1 MRALAGIVEVIC
13 RELAAHAGG
22 VSCVQN
28 IEVGFQVRLHLVA
41 GLKHNVAVGQ
51 GFLGQG
57 SLGYNAVLLAQ
68 GSSVFQV
75 GVGSFHA
82 GFVAVHKGGKAG
94 GVSFHSILAGD
105 QNAGYQ
111 LGAGNFFPL
120 FVHIQ
125 GNAQA
130 FDLSQCAGHKGLGQH
145 GDRAGAGLQL
155 SQSLGCFAV
164 EVKGHIVIRV
174 NTVFSQDV
182 AQNIF
187 RGGTLAGC
195 HDGLALQVLHAV
207 HSLAVFHNI
216 QHAQGVDAGN
226 LNGAVG
232 FLVQGCGQVSGHSG
246 CVQLALYQ
254 LRHDF
259 IGLAV
264 HFKVIISG
272 IFACHQVHKAHG
284 GGAFQAGN
292 AQSIGGGQFL
302 GFLTGS
308 GFRSSLGDS
317 FAGSCTGC
325 NRAGCRT
332 AAGGNG
338 GSRKPPRDDD
348 DAPRKAKG
356 RKSGKKG
363 SSGKG
368 GNGKKKKKIRWW
380 QILLITLLVIALIF
394 GGAFALIMGA
404 ITPAGGN
411 IKLNQLINTPKEF
424 QGKEFNILVTGVDR
438 SSTGDL
444 SAGAAN
450 DSNVNDGMTD
460 MILYVHF
467 NNETGEMKMLQ
478 IPRDTMVTTDA
489 SVSGN
494 YRINGVAKTQ
504 GSDGNNNMA
513 ALCELVADQ
522 YKLPIDGF
530 MTIRLEMLTEL
541 VDLFGGVEINVPMD
555 VDYAALGLGDSVI
568 HAGYQTLNGASM
580 EFLLRARKI
589 YPDGDIG
596 RLNMQRQFYAA
607 LFRKL
612 KSIGNIW
619 DVAKL
624 TPAVLNYMETNLSAS
639 DLISFAISMLKID
652 SSKIMI
658 CQMPVIS
665 GPQYN
670 GQSLLYPARQADA
683 DLLNQYFREN
693 TGPVDA
699 SQLNLCDNVIDLSGY
714 TATDPNIQQMGGLM
728 AEADDA
734 QKNENLDGS
743 NQVTDIMASESTA
756 ESESTDT
763 DSTDTESQP
772 AA

>member
-1 MRALAGIVEVIC
+1 MSEPRKLYTGSASGGLDQEQYEAARRRAQQLAEQNARRRTVQQPMRTAQGRHISQRPAAQPAPQPVQEPVQEPVQQHAPQPEAP
-13 RELAAHAGG
+13 RELTYAQRQAMAYRAAAERKYGDTLQFQVQRPRRTVNRPADAEQQARQAANRLYEQPADRRPAAAPRTQVRQMDLNGVQGSKPMYNYDAAAGG
-22 VSCVQN
+22 IQM
-28 IEVGFQVRLHLVA
+28 EEAAAQPRRAPHTEAPQAARKPKTAA
-41 GLKHNVAVGQ
+41 G
-51 GFLGQG
+51 G
-57 SLGYNAVLLAQ
+57 SG
-68 GSSVFQV
+68 G
-75 GVGSFHA
+75 
-82 GFVAVHKGGKAG
+82 HKPPRSHDAAEAPRKGKAG
-94 GVSFHSILAGD
+94 G
-105 QNAGYQ
+105 
-111 LGAGNFFPL
+111 
-120 FVHIQ
+120 
-125 GNAQA
+125 
-130 FDLSQCAGHKGLGQH
+130 K
-145 GDRAGAGLQL
+145 
-155 SQSLGCFAV
+155 
-164 EVKGHIVIRV
+164 
-174 NTVFSQDV
+174 
-182 AQNIF
+182 
-187 RGGTLAGC
+187 
-195 HDGLALQVLHAV
+195 
-207 HSLAVFHNI
+207 
-216 QHAQGVDAGN
+216 
-226 LNGAVG
+226 
-232 FLVQGCGQVSGHSG
+232 
-246 CVQLALYQ
+246 
-254 LRHDF
+254 
-259 IGLAV
+259 
-264 HFKVIISG
+264 
-272 IFACHQVHKAHG
+272 
-284 GGAFQAGN
+284 
-292 AQSIGGGQFL
+292 
-302 GFLTGS
+302 
-308 GFRSSLGDS
+308 
-317 FAGSCTGC
+317 
-325 NRAGCRT
+325 
-332 AAGGNG
+332 
-338 GSRKPPRDDD
+338 
-348 DAPRKAKG
+348 
-356 RKSGKKG
+356 KSGKKG
-363 SSGKG
+363 GDGKG
-368 GNGKKKKKIRWW
+368 GKKKKRIRWW

-522 YKLPIDGF
+522 YKLHIDGF
-530 MTIRLEMLTEL
+530 VTIRLEMLTEL
-541 VDLFGGVEINVPMD
+541 VDLFGGVEINVPVD

-714 TATDPNIQQMGGLM
+714 TATDPKIQQMGGLM

-734 QKNENLDGS
+734 QKNPNQNLDGS

>member
-1 MRALAGIVEVIC
+1 MSEPRKLYTGSASGGLDQEQYEAARRRAQQLAEQNARRRTVQQPMRTAQGRHISQRPVVTEQPVQEPAQQAAPAPEKP
-13 RELAAHAGG
+13 RELTYAQRQAMAYRAAAERKYGDTL
-22 VSCVQN
+22 Q
-28 IEVGFQVRLHLVA
+28 FQVQRPRRTVNRPPEPEQRA
-41 GLKHNVAVGQ
+41 RQA
-51 GFLGQG
+51 
-57 SLGYNAVLLAQ
+57 AAQ
-68 GSSVFQV
+68 LYEQPAAPRQV
-75 GVGSFHA
+75 QQPA
-82 GFVAVHKGGKAG
+82 PRP
-94 GVSFHSILAGD
+94 
-105 QNAGYQ
+105 Q
-111 LGAGNFFPL
+111 
-120 FVHIQ
+120 
-125 GNAQA
+125 AQA
-130 FDLSQCAGHKGLGQH
+130 PVQQAAPGASAPVGGIRLEEAAAQPRRAKHADAPQPVAHKP
-145 GDRAGAGLQL
+145 
-155 SQSLGCFAV
+155 
-164 EVKGHIVIRV
+164 
-174 NTVFSQDV
+174 
-182 AQNIF
+182 
-187 RGGTLAGC
+187 
-195 HDGLALQVLHAV
+195 
-207 HSLAVFHNI
+207 
-216 QHAQGVDAGN
+216 
-226 LNGAVG
+226 
-232 FLVQGCGQVSGHSG
+232 
-246 CVQLALYQ
+246 
-254 LRHDF
+254 
-259 IGLAV
+259 
-264 HFKVIISG
+264 
-272 IFACHQVHKAHG
+272 
-284 GGAFQAGN
+284 
-292 AQSIGGGQFL
+292 
-302 GFLTGS
+302 
-308 GFRSSLGDS
+308 
-317 FAGSCTGC
+317 
-325 NRAGCRT
+325 RT

-338 GSRKPPRDDD
+338 GSRKPPRDD

-460 MILYVHF
+460 MVLYVHF

-478 IPRDTMVTTDA
+478 IPRDTMVTTDT

-494 YRINGVAKTQ
+494 FRINGVAKTQ

-522 YKLPIDGF
+522 YKLHIDGF
-530 MTIRLEMLTEL
+530 VTIRLEMLTEL
-541 VDLFGGVEINVPMD
+541 VDRFGGVEINVPMD

-568 HAGYQTLNGASM
+568 HAGYQTLNGAAM

-612 KSIGNIW
+612 KNIGNIW
-619 DVAKL
+619 DVARL

-699 SQLNLCDNVIDLSGY
+699 SALNLCDNAVDVSGY
-714 TATDPNIQQMGGLM
+714 AATDPNIQWMGKLM
-728 AEADDA
+728 SEADQA
-734 QKNENLDGS
+734 QKDENLDGS
-743 NQVTDIMASESTA
+743 NQVTDVMASEPAA
-756 ESESTDT
+756 ESESTEAESE
-763 DSTDTESQP
+763 STEAESQP

>member
-1 MRALAGIVEVIC
+1 MSEPRKLYTGSASGGLDQEQYEAARRRAQQLAEQNARRRTVQQPMRTAQGRHISQRPAAQPAPQPVQEPVREPVQQPAPQPEAP
-13 RELAAHAGG
+13 RELTYAQRQAMAYRAAAERKYGDTLQFQVQRPRRTVNRPADAEQQARQAANRLYEQPADRRPAAAPRTQVRQMDLNGVQGSKPMYNYDAAAGGIQMEEAAAQPRRAKHADAPQPAAH
-22 VSCVQN
+22 
-28 IEVGFQVRLHLVA
+28 
-41 GLKHNVAVGQ
+41 K
-51 GFLGQG
+51 
-57 SLGYNAVLLAQ
+57 
-68 GSSVFQV
+68 
-75 GVGSFHA
+75 
-82 GFVAVHKGGKAG
+82 
-94 GVSFHSILAGD
+94 
-105 QNAGYQ
+105 
-111 LGAGNFFPL
+111 P
-120 FVHIQ
+120 
-125 GNAQA
+125 
-130 FDLSQCAGHKGLGQH
+130 
-145 GDRAGAGLQL
+145 
-155 SQSLGCFAV
+155 
-164 EVKGHIVIRV
+164 
-174 NTVFSQDV
+174 
-182 AQNIF
+182 
-187 RGGTLAGC
+187 
-195 HDGLALQVLHAV
+195 
-207 HSLAVFHNI
+207 
-216 QHAQGVDAGN
+216 
-226 LNGAVG
+226 
-232 FLVQGCGQVSGHSG
+232 
-246 CVQLALYQ
+246 
-254 LRHDF
+254 
-259 IGLAV
+259 
-264 HFKVIISG
+264 
-272 IFACHQVHKAHG
+272 
-284 GGAFQAGN
+284 
-292 AQSIGGGQFL
+292 
-302 GFLTGS
+302 
-308 GFRSSLGDS
+308 
-317 FAGSCTGC
+317 
-325 NRAGCRT
+325 RT

-338 GSRKPPRDDD
+338 GSRKPPRDEDD
-348 DAPRKAKG
+348 VPHKAKG
-356 RKSGKKG
+356 GKSGKKG
-363 SSGKG
+363 GSGKG

-478 IPRDTMVTTDA
+478 IPRDTMVTTDT

-494 YRINGVAKTQ
+494 FRINGVAKTQ

-714 TATDPNIQQMGGLM
+714 TATDPKIQQMGGLM

-734 QKNENLDGS
+734 QKNDNLDGS

>member
-1 MRALAGIVEVIC
+1 MSEPRKLYTGSASGGLDQEQYEAARRRAQQLAEQNARRRTVQQPMRTAQGRHISQRPAAQPAPEPVQEPVQEPVRQPAPQPEAP
-13 RELAAHAGG
+13 RELTYAQRQAMAYRAAAERKYGDTLQFQVQRPRRTVNRPADAEQQARQAANRLYEQPADRKPAAAPRTQVRQMDLNGVQGSKPMYNYDAAAGGIQMEEAAAQPRRAKHADAPQPAAH
-22 VSCVQN
+22 
-28 IEVGFQVRLHLVA
+28 
-41 GLKHNVAVGQ
+41 K
-51 GFLGQG
+51 
-57 SLGYNAVLLAQ
+57 
-68 GSSVFQV
+68 
-75 GVGSFHA
+75 
-82 GFVAVHKGGKAG
+82 
-94 GVSFHSILAGD
+94 
-105 QNAGYQ
+105 
-111 LGAGNFFPL
+111 P
-120 FVHIQ
+120 
-125 GNAQA
+125 
-130 FDLSQCAGHKGLGQH
+130 
-145 GDRAGAGLQL
+145 
-155 SQSLGCFAV
+155 
-164 EVKGHIVIRV
+164 
-174 NTVFSQDV
+174 
-182 AQNIF
+182 
-187 RGGTLAGC
+187 
-195 HDGLALQVLHAV
+195 
-207 HSLAVFHNI
+207 
-216 QHAQGVDAGN
+216 
-226 LNGAVG
+226 
-232 FLVQGCGQVSGHSG
+232 
-246 CVQLALYQ
+246 
-254 LRHDF
+254 
-259 IGLAV
+259 
-264 HFKVIISG
+264 
-272 IFACHQVHKAHG
+272 
-284 GGAFQAGN
+284 
-292 AQSIGGGQFL
+292 
-302 GFLTGS
+302 
-308 GFRSSLGDS
+308 
-317 FAGSCTGC
+317 
-325 NRAGCRT
+325 RT

-338 GSRKPPRDDD
+338 GSRKPPRDEDD
-348 DAPRKAKG
+348 VPHKAKG

-404 ITPAGGN
+404 ITPEGGS

-424 QGKEFNILVTGVDR
+424 QGKEFNVLVTGVDR
-438 SSTGDL
+438 SSTGAL
-444 SAGAAN
+444 AAGSAN

-478 IPRDTMVTTDA
+478 IPRDTMVTTDT

-504 GSDGNNNMA
+504 GSDNNNNMA
-513 ALCELVADQ
+513 ALCELVANQ
-522 YKLPIDGF
+522 YQIHIDGF
-530 MTIRLEMLTEL
+530 ITIRLEMLTEL
-541 VDLFGGVEINVPMD
+541 VDLFGGVEIYVPREMD
-555 VDYAALGLGDSVI
+555 YQGSHLNQ
-568 HAGYQTLNGASM
+568 GYQTLKGDAC
-580 EFLLRARKI
+580 EFLLRARHI

-639 DLISFAISMLKID
+639 ELVSFAISMLKID

-714 TATDPNIQQMGGLM
+714 TATDPKIQQMGGLM

-734 QKNENLDGS
+734 QKNDNLDGS

>member
-1 MRALAGIVEVIC
+1 MDTRQLKYILTIAECGSISKAADKLFISQSGLNQQLIRIEKEMGI
-13 RELAAHAGG
+13 
-22 VSCVQN
+22 
-28 IEVGFQVRLHLVA
+28 
-41 GLKHNVAVGQ
+41 
-51 GFLGQG
+51 
-57 SLGYNAVLLAQ
+57 
-68 GSSVFQV
+68 
-75 GVGSFHA
+75 
-82 GFVAVHKGGKAG
+82 
-94 GVSFHSILAGD
+94 
-105 QNAGYQ
+105 
-111 LGAGNFFPL
+111 PL
-120 FVHIQ
+120 FERDTHHL
-125 GNAQA
+125 ATTE
-130 FDLSQCAGHKGLGQH
+130 
-145 GDRAGAGLQL
+145 AGAIFLRYAQETLNREKQMHAMISDVMDGNV
-155 SQSLGCFAV
+155 G
-164 EVKGHIVIRV
+164 EIRV
-174 NTVFSQDV
+174 NLAMEQGIELFCE
-182 AQNIF
+182 IF
-187 RGGTLAGC
+187 PEF
-195 HDGLALQVLHAV
+195 HAK
-207 HSLAVFHNI
+207 
-216 QHAQGVDAGN
+216 
-226 LNGAVG
+226 
-232 FLVQGCGQVSGHSG
+232 
-246 CVQLALYQ
+246 Y
-254 LRHDF
+254 
-259 IGLAV
+259 
-264 HFKVIISG
+264 
-272 IFACHQVHKAHG
+272 
-284 GGAFQAGN
+284 
-292 AQSIGGGQFL
+292 
-302 GFLTGS
+302 
-308 GFRSSLGDS
+308 
-317 FAGSCTGC
+317 
-325 NRAGCRT
+325 
-332 AAGGNG
+332 
-338 GSRKPPRDDD
+338 P
-348 DAPRKAKG
+348 
-356 RKSGKKG
+356 
-363 SSGKG
+363 
-368 GNGKKKKKIRWW
+368 
-380 QILLITLLVIALIF
+380 QIEL
-394 GGAFALIMGA
+394 
-404 ITPAGGN
+404 
-411 IKLNQLINTPKEF
+411 KLEDHI
-424 QGKEFNILVTGVDR
+424 
-438 SSTGDL
+438 
-444 SAGAAN
+444 
-450 DSNVNDGMTD
+450 
-460 MILYVHF
+460 
-467 NNETGEMKMLQ
+467 
-478 IPRDTMVTTDA
+478 
-489 SVSGN
+489 
-494 YRINGVAKTQ
+494 
-504 GSDGNNNMA
+504 
-513 ALCELVADQ
+513 VADQ

-728 AEADDA
+728 AKADDA